1 MFVSPVKFLILLHKY
16 SNMVKSKEEKNP
28 TLVQIGKKIRK
39 LRKSNKDFDNYEVF
53 AFTHK
58 INKVTLQR
66 MEKGEN
72 FTMQNFLKVLNALDI
87 SLSDFFKDIVQ
98 VPIKK

>member
-1 MFVSPVKFLILLHKY
+1 
-16 SNMVKSKEEKNP
+16 MVKPKEEKNP
-28 TLVQIGKKIRK
+28 TLVQIGEKIRK
-39 LRKSNKDFDNYEVF
+39 LRRQNPQFVNYEVF

-72 FTMQNFLKVLNALDI
+72 FTMQNLLKVLTALNIGVSEFFQDI
-87 SLSDFFKDIVQ
+87 NQ
-98 VPIKK
+98 VPTKK